1 MPNVIQVVSAV
12 ILLLDNQNTHR
23 CPAFKGRR
31 PGRMGQSSSRNF
43 LDRASSG
50 QPCPVNFGKDIVQR
64 LGDVPVGIMR
74 LHFGQIADV
83 TDVIALAISV
93 NVLPDHLLAGHL
105 FSESERLKD
114 GTTVATTSTE
124 AVNLTAT

>member
-1 MPNVIQVVSAV
+1 M
-12 ILLLDNQNTHR
+12 R
-23 CPAFKGRR
+23 
-31 PGRMGQSSSRNF
+31 QSSSRNF
-43 LDRASSG
+43 LDSASSG
-50 QPCPVNFGKDIVQR
+50 QPGPVNFGKDIVQR

-93 NVLPDHLLAGHL
+93 DVLPDHLLAGHL
-105 FSESERLKD
+105 FGESERLKD

-124 AVNLTAT
+124 VVNLTATRRFDEAFDEAHDISGMNVVADLLAFVAVN